1 MLASSTR
8 SADLLQEMVRILAGA
23 ATLSAATKDILVAI
37 GTHGGWQCG
46 TLWTLDGEGR
56 LRCEGMWQA
65 DAQRTEPLARAN
77 RDAALPESTG
87 LPGEALSAGEPV
99 WMGDLAHNPRF
110 LRAQAAAESGLRSA
124 LAFPIVG
131 SDRPL
136 GVMEFLSEL
145 STPPRPELLSLMATL
160 GRQVGQY
167 IERRRADEAM
177 GISETVKD
185 GIVRTALDAIIG
197 MDADGCVVEWNPAA
211 ERTFGFAR
219 QEALGRSMADLIVP
233 PALREAHWRG
243 LAHHLAT
250 GETRV
255 LNRRIEIAAVR
266 QDGTEFPVELSI
278 TRQDLGDQP
287 RFTGYLRDLTGLKDM
302 ESELRRSRDELEA
315 ILEAVAD
322 SVTARGPDGDL
333 IYANPAALAASGR
346 ASIEELRAVPPEEL
360 LADLEVVDQD
370 GIPLPLGQLPHVR
383 VLAGDDE
390 AQAIIGYRH
399 RDKGQTWSSSR
410 SRAIRDGNGRLLMAL
425 TVSEDITA
433 RKHHEHNLR
442 NVAQTLQAAV
452 LPAELPV
459 IPGVEISVAFTPRG
473 GEYHDV
479 GGDYYDA
486 FELGDQ
492 ERWLVTV
499 GDVRGKGAEAA
510 AVTSLCRYSIRALSL
525 HHDDPAGLLGELNQ
539 TLLRHS
545 TDGRFA
551 TAALARLHRHADTVV
566 LSLALGGHPCP
577 LLLRADGRLEPV
589 GATGVLLGVVGDR
602 AVAQNAEV
610 SLDRGDALVFYT
622 DGVSEARDRDDKMFD
637 LRRYLA
643 GCRGWDAEQIAYGI
657 QEAAIAHQGA
667 RPYDDIALLV
677 LRVLEQPLMQRRFPA
692 LPESVALA
700 RHALD
705 ELVDRFPRLD
715 WDTLRLMV
723 GELVTN
729 SIVHGTPRRT
739 EQWFEL
745 TVSERQPGSLRFA
758 VADSAPPFV
767 ARRHEAAP
775 EAESGRGIFLVDS
788 LADRWGTARQ
798 GRACIW
804 FERDVC

>member
-1 MLASSTR
+1 
-8 SADLLQEMVRILAGA
+8 MVRILAGA
-23 ATLSAATKDILVAI
+23 ETLEAATDDILVAI
-37 GTHGGWQCG
+37 GTHGGWQFG
-46 TLWTLDGEGR
+46 TLWTLDGEG
-56 LRCEGMWQA
+56 LLHCEGMWQA
-65 DAQRTEPLARAN
+65 DAARTAPLALAN
-77 RDAALPESTG
+77 LHLVLPESTG

-99 WMGDLAHNPRF
+99 WMDDLAHNPRF
-110 LRAQAAAESGLRSA
+110 LRAQAAADSGLHSG

-131 SDRPL
+131 SDEAL
-136 GVMEFLSEL
+136 GVMEFLSEHRA
-145 STPPRPELLSLMATL
+145 PPHTDPLDLMATL

-177 GISETVKD
+177 GVSEAVKD
-185 GIVRTALDAIIG
+185 AIVRTALDAIVG

-211 ERTFGFAR
+211 ERTFGFVR
-219 QEALGRSMADLIVP
+219 DEALGRAMADLIVP

-255 LNRRIEIAAVR
+255 LNRRIEITAVR
-266 QDGTEFPVELSI
+266 RDGTEFPVELAI
-278 TRQDLGDQP
+278 TRQDVDGQL
-287 RFTGYLRDLTGLKDM
+287 RFTGHLRDLTGLKDM

-322 SVTARGPDGDL
+322 SVTARGPEGDL

-346 ASIEELRAVPPEEL
+346 ASIEELRAVPSEEL
-360 LADLEVVDQD
+360 LADLEVIDED
-370 GIPLPLGQLPHVR
+370 GVPLPPGQLPHVR

-390 AQAIIGYRH
+390 AQAIVGYR
-399 RDKGQTWSSSR
+399 RQDKGQTWVSSR
-410 SRAIRDGNGRLLMAL
+410 SRAIRDGHGRLLMAL

-433 RKHHEHNLR
+433 RKHKEHHLR
-442 NVAQTLQAAV
+442 NVAETLQAAV
-452 LPAELPV
+452 LPEELPV
-459 IPGVEISVAFTPRG
+459 IPGVEMSVAFTPRG

-486 FELGDQ
+486 FQLED

-551 TAALARLHRHADTVV
+551 TAALARLHRHADTVA

-577 LLLRADGRLEPV
+577 LVLRVDGRLEPV
-589 GATGVLLGVVGDR
+589 GATGTLLGVVSDR
-602 AVAQNAEV
+602 AVAQNTEV
-610 SLDRGDALVFYT
+610 SLGRGDALVFYT
-622 DGVSEARDRDDKMFD
+622 DGVSEARDRDDNPFD
-637 LRRYLA
+637 LRGYLA
-643 GCRGWDAEQIAYGI
+643 GCRGWDAEQVACGI
-657 QEAAIAHQGA
+657 QEAAIAHQAG

-677 LRVLEQPLMQRRFPA
+677 LRVPEAPLLQRRFPA
-692 LPESVALA
+692 VPESVAQA

-705 ELVDRFPRLD
+705 ELVERFPRLD
-715 WDTLRLMV
+715 WDALRLLV

-729 SIVHGTPRRT
+729 SIVHGAPRRT

-745 TVSERQPGSLRFA
+745 TVTRREPGRLRFA

-767 ARRHEAAP
+767 ARRHEAAL

-788 LADRWGTARQ
+788 LADRWGTARNGQ
-798 GRACIW
+798 ACIW
-804 FERDVC
+804 FERDLP